1 MVLSVVMYSRVVARF
16 WFYCK
21 AGIQGWRRT
30 ISKCS
35 SKVNKNSINVV
46 VVALMPIFVNKLGS
60 IMHYGLFVVLKL
72 TAA

>member
-1 MVLSVVMYSRVVARF
+1 MILLSVVMYSHVVARF

-21 AGIQGWRRT
+21 VGILGWRRT

-46 VVALMPIFVNKLGS
+46 VAALLPIFVNK
-60 IMHYGLFVVLKL
+60 
-72 TAA
+72 